1 MAYIGKAPNTAI
13 VNQTT
18 SQSFNGTGSATA
30 FTLNRS
36 VNVSEDLEVFVNN
49 VQQEPGSGKSYTASG
64 TTLTFDEAPP
74 SGTGNIYV
82 IYRGEATINPRLEHD
97 ANSALAATT
106 GTFTGA
112 FTSPGI
118 DDNADATAITIDS
131 SENVLVDKTSSN
143 YQTVGH
149 ELRDGGRA
157 FHTADGSKTL
167 SLNRLSS
174 DGGILDFY
182 KDNTEVGN
190 VQSRSGVTS
199 FFVGDVRTTGAGG
212 ASLHPIGGNTPSIRG
227 GNHSGLV
234 DNYIDLGSSGN
245 RFKDLYLGGNLYLGG
260 TGSANALDDYE
271 EGLFTPSFTS
281 DGTNPT
287 VSYSFQRGFYT
298 KVGRTVYFQVQL
310 GTNSVSVGSGSLF
323 ISGLPFT
330 SNSSLQS
337 RSGAIGLHYTWST
350 GIPDAKW
357 VLFANDNKLYL
368 YIGDNVGNSMPTSYL
383 DTGSSKNRIW
393 IQGFYDV

>member
-49 VQQEPGSGKSYTASG
+49 VQQEPGSGKAYTASG

-199 FFVGDVRTTGAGG
+199 FFVGDVRTAGAGG

-227 GNHSGLV
+227 GNHSALV
-234 DNYIDLGSSGN
+234 DNYMDLGSSGN

-260 TGSANALDDYE
+260 TGSANAISDYE
-271 EGLFTPSFTS
+271 EGTWTATITGSTSNPSTS
-281 DGTNPT
+281 ITSTGH
-287 VSYSFQRGFYT
+287 YT
-298 KVGRTVYFQVQL
+298 KIGRL
-310 GTNSVSVGSGSLF
+310 VSLSARFIGVDTSGAAGGIRVTGS
-323 ISGLPFT
+323 PFT
-330 SNSSLQS
+330 IANGSIATGNVMIHNRFNASASNTVNLSPYVTTAHIAFYL
-337 RSGAIGLHYTWST
+337 AISNNPWTEITHNPGNDHYLIFSAVYH
-350 GIPDAKW
+350 I
-357 VLFANDNKLYL
+357 
-368 YIGDNVGNSMPTSYL
+368 
-383 DTGSSKNRIW
+383 
-393 IQGFYDV
+393 